1 MNPQQAS
8 NLARERLK
16 ALGERQ
22 TPARVSILGLLLAAP
37 AALSHQDIADSLQAG
52 QVQFDRVTLYRV
64 LDWLV
69 AHELAHRVASEDRV
83 WRFSASQHEH
93 KFHPHFQCVV
103 CGRVT
108 CLDSVKVE
116 ISPLP
121 AGYRLQTAET
131 ALQGVCPG
139 C

>member
-1 MNPQQAS
+1 MNLQEAS
-8 NLARERLK
+8 AQARERLK
-16 ALGERQ
+16 HLGERQ
-22 TPARVSILGLLLAAP
+22 TPARVSILSLLIAAP
-37 AALSHQDIADSLQAG
+37 AALSHQDIADSLMDG

-69 AHELAHRVASEDRV
+69 AHDLAHRVASEDRV

-93 KFHPHFQCVV
+93 KLHPHFQCTK
-103 CGRVT
+103 CNKVT

-121 AGYRLQTAET
+121 AGYTLSSAET
-131 ALQGVCPG
+131 TLQGVCPN